1 MRWQECVTPFGD
13 KLLRT
18 CDQRRSIRVAS
29 GGTVCIDVS
38 SMGRLCEYQ
47 REMNWHCKLQTKYFC
62 IHIEYSTYICV
73 FCQRAWDN
81 CLGAKA
87 GLLGKS
93 ASSLALWLA
102 ERWHCEEDWCDS
114 FVSYSNRVFHVF
126 TSVFWQE
133 VIVHECTGGFL
144 RFLLTTYLPQY
155 EWHQML
161 RVEGDDGVKV
171 PCAAKDDMVTDPW
184 LLSPVNV
191 GWPMHRPR
199 LYSIGLLKSK
209 CYFEPVGASISTSGM
224 QRMVHLFEKPALP
237 CSCFFSAPSVI

>member
-1 MRWQECVTPFGD
+1 MCWQECVTPFGD

-126 TSVFWQE
+126 TSVFLAGSDCAWMHRRISTVSSYNIPSAIWVASNAQSWRWCWGQGSLCCQGWYGDRPLAA
-133 VIVHECTGGFL
+133 VTCQRGVANAPASIVLNWIIEI
-144 RFLLTTYLPQY
+144 
-155 EWHQML
+155 QML
-161 RVEGDDGVKV
+161 LWTCGGQHFNIGN
-171 PCAAKDDMVTDPW
+171 AAHGSFVW
-184 LLSPVNV
+184 EARSP
-191 GWPMHRPR
+191 M
-199 LYSIGLLKSK
+199 
-209 CYFEPVGASISTSGM
+209 
-224 QRMVHLFEKPALP
+224 
-237 CSCFFSAPSVI
+237 